1 MNNTSVHA
9 KPITRS
15 VPPNLVELEAG
26 GLALG
31 TEVGRRWWTSARHG
45 GRAAVGLRAYS
56 GVVTTDLLLAGRA
69 RWRAPPKGT

>member
-31 TEVGRRWWTSARHG
+31 TEVGRRWGFGLSARCN
-45 GRAAVGLRAYS
+45 Y
-56 GVVTTDLLLAGRA
+56 
-69 RWRAPPKGT
+69 